1 MTDKSLV
8 FPTHWLIHRTPT
20 MEMTTAR
27 SRAPSSPPSPRASWR
42 AAGAAA
48 TRRLSVTGPIWEAS
62 DAEAPLVEL
71 YTKGGCSLCDEAK
84 AVLEACRDAAP
95 HSLSAVDITDE
106 ANFEWKKRYKYDI
119 PVLAIDG
126 VYWTK
131 HRVTEGDARAALAEA
146 ASGNFRERPG
156 EPDASRLER

>member
-1 MTDKSLV
+1 MNVRGVLLSVCAAQGL
-8 FPTHWLIHRTPT
+8 
-20 MEMTTAR
+20 R
-27 SRAPSSPPSPRASWR
+27 SASSPRLR

-119 PVLAIDG
+119 PVLHVNGA
-126 VYWTK
+126 YWTK
-131 HRVTEGDARAALAEA
+131 HRVTAEEVVAAVAEA
-146 ASGNFRERPG
+146 RTGAFAPRGGQPV
-156 EPDASRLER
+156 